1 MKKFLLLLLLSFN
14 VQAECKWL
22 DDDFCM
28 DELPSF
34 SEYCKT
40 GSMICKPM
48 KENGH
53 KATYEELQAVN
64 EAVNEEIYWQAETD
78 NVWRR
83 PLDGYGDCEDFAIEK
98 AERLLALG
106 WTTNNLRLAGVNKNH
121 MVLLATIGNET
132 YVLDN
137 QFQYATKLKDD
148 VRYIDVLQI
157 RGTKYWEI
165 RE

>member
-1 MKKFLLLLLLSFN
+1 MKLIYMLMLIPSISM
-14 VQAECKWL
+14 AECKWL
-22 DDDFCM
+22 DTDFCM

-34 SEYCKT
+34 SAYCQY
-40 GSMICKPM
+40 GSKMCKPM
-48 KENGH
+48 KDNGH
-53 KATYEELQAVN
+53 VATYAEMQAVN
-64 EAVNEEIYWQAETD
+64 EAVNSQVYWQAETD

-98 AERLLALG
+98 AERLLELG
-106 WTTNNLRLAGVNKNH
+106 WTTNNLRLAGVNNNH
-121 MVLLATIGNET
+121 MVLLAAVGNET

-137 QFQYATKLKDD
+137 QFQYATNIKDD

-165 RE
+165 R